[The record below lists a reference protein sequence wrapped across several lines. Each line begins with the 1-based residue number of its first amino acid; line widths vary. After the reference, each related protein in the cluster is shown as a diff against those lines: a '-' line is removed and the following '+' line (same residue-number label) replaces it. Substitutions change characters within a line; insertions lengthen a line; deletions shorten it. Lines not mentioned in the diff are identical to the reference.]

1 MAKIRILIVD
11 DHAVLRAGLRALF
24 TLQRDMEV
32 VGEASEGEAAVEL
45 TEQLQPD
52 VVLMDISLPG
62 VGGVEAT
69 RRICHQKTRARVL
82 MLTMFDNP
90 HYLFEALQA
99 GAAGY
104 VPKRA
109 ADTEL
114 LSAIR
119 AVAHGESFLYPS
131 AAKALITQFLEQGRE
146 RQDSY
151 DLLTAREKEVLRL
164 IAEGYTNKQI
174 ADMLYV
180 SPNTVEVHRSRIR
193 EKLNVHDR
201 TEILKYALSRGLIE
215 SLPGTSGYR
224 GHDGEGEGSQEE

>member
-1 MAKIRILIVD
+1 MAKIRILLVD

-24 TLQRDMEV
+24 SLQADMEV
-32 VGEASEGEAAVEL
+32 VGEAGEGETAVRLAREL
-45 TEQLQPD
+45 APD
-52 VVLMDISLPG
+52 VVLMDISMPG

-69 RRICHQKTRARVL
+69 RRIAQAKLPTRVL
-82 MLTMFDNP
+82 ALTMYDNP
-90 HYLFEALQA
+90 HYLFEALQS

-109 ADTEL
+109 ADVDL

-119 AVAHGESFLYPS
+119 AVAAGQSFLYPS
-131 AAKALITQFLEQGRE
+131 AAKALITEFLGHGRE

-151 DLLTAREKEVLRL
+151 DLLTTREKEVLRL
-164 IAEGYTNKQI
+164 IAEGYTNRQI
-174 ADMLYV
+174 ADMLVV

-215 SLPGTSGYR
+215 SVPGGGT
-224 GHDGEGEGSQEE
+224 

>member
-1 MAKIRILIVD
+1 MTKIRILVVD

-32 VGEASEGEAAVEL
+32 VGEASEGDDAIGLA
-45 TEQLQPD
+45 EQLQPD

-69 RRICHQKTRARVL
+69 RRIAHAKSHPRVL

-109 ADTEL
+109 ADAEL

-119 AVAHGESFLYPS
+119 AVARGESFLYPS

-215 SLPGTSGYR
+215 SLPSLPGAKSAL
-224 GHDGEGEGSQEE
+224 EGSDS

>member
-1 MAKIRILIVD
+1 MAKIRILLVD

-24 TLQRDMEV
+24 NLQSDMEV
-32 VGEASEGEAAVEL
+32 VGEAGEGETAVRL
-45 TEQLQPD
+45 ARDLAPD

-62 VGGVEAT
+62 VGGIEAT
-69 RRICHQKTRARVL
+69 RRIMQLKLPTRVL
-82 MLTMFDNP
+82 ALTMYDNP
-90 HYLFEALQA
+90 HYLFEALQS

-109 ADTEL
+109 ADADL

-119 AVAHGESFLYPS
+119 ALAAGQSFLYPS
-131 AAKALITQFLEQGRE
+131 AAKALITEFLEHGRE

-151 DLLTAREKEVLRL
+151 HLLTTREKEVLRL
-164 IAEGYTNKQI
+164 IAEGYTNRQI
-174 ADMLYV
+174 ADMLVV

-201 TEILKYALSRGLIE
+201 TEILKYALSRGLVE
-215 SLPGTSGYR
+215 SGPVSSP
-224 GHDGEGEGSQEE
+224 EGS

>member
-1 MAKIRILIVD
+1 MAKIRILLVD

-24 TLQRDMEV
+24 SLQSDMEV
-32 VGEASEGEAAVEL
+32 VGEAGEGETAVRLAREL
-45 TEQLQPD
+45 APD
-52 VVLMDISLPG
+52 VVLMDISMPG

-69 RRICHQKTRARVL
+69 RRIAQAKLPTRVL
-82 MLTMFDNP
+82 ALTMYDNP
-90 HYLFEALQA
+90 HYLFEALQS

-109 ADTEL
+109 ADVDL

-119 AVAHGESFLYPS
+119 AVAAGESFLYPS
-131 AAKALITQFLEQGRE
+131 AAKALITEFLGHGRE

-151 DLLTAREKEVLRL
+151 DLLTSREKEVLRL
-164 IAEGYTNKQI
+164 IAEGYTNRQI
-174 ADMLYV
+174 ADMLVV

-201 TEILKYALSRGLIE
+201 TEILKYAQSRGLVE
-215 SLPGTSGYR
+215 PVPGGPGQT
-224 GHDGEGEGSQEE
+224 GER